1 MSVLPRKKPRFQLW
15 QVLHKNALIGFPDSI
30 KLAPT
35 KSNMG
40 CGGFFYR
47 HWQTGK
53 LLLFPLQPLVI
64 D

>member
-35 KSNMG
+35 KPNMG
-40 CGGFFYR
+40 CGGFFIG
-47 HWQTGK
+47 TGK